1 MITNLVTGIIGVA
14 SVIAFLGVLLW
25 WIKAPPL
32 IIIAVGVMVLLICDF
47 VLSLR
52 GNGGKG

>member
-32 IIIAVGVMVLLICDF
+32 IIIAVGVMVLLIYDF